1 MKVVLLEI
9 LLLLM
14 FKWGKKKK
22 IQCAYVVDQS
32 HCIIDRIHN
41 RKSFWNANIYNR
53 HKLLLWQSMIL
64 FLLKQGLIMFFKPM
78 TVSAFYVMKMWII
91 FIIILS
97 SVLYPTSLVY
107 LQMIRSDASL
117 NMPIRSWLAF
127 ILLKKKNCLVLWL
140 LEMNSLFL
148 LIFYFI

>member
-1 MKVVLLEI
+1 
-9 LLLLM
+9 M
-14 FKWGKKKK
+14 FLFFWDAKWEKKKKKK
-22 IQCAYVVDQS
+22 IQCAYFVDQS
-32 HCIIDRIHN
+32 HCIIDHIHN

-78 TVSAFYVMKMWII
+78 TVSAFYLMNMWII

-127 ILLKKKNCLVLWL
+127 IFVKKKWFH
-140 LEMNSLFL
+140 SLIIRDEFI
-148 LIFYFI
+148 IFTDILF